1 MGLKFGFIGAK
12 AARLCGRK
20 YDEASQSQTIQLCH
34 EGALDVA
41 IVSVKSGKNGCN
53 LQGMNW
59 MVSLGYISQATE
71 EEQAKGILNLI
82 ILESDS
88 GQGDVAGWGNSSRLG
103 FMFSGSKRKRMIKL
117 LVTQINFA

>member
-1 MGLKFGFIGAK
+1 MGLRFGFIGAK

-20 YDEASQSQTIQLCH
+20 YDEASQNQTIQLCRQ
-34 EGALDVA
+34 GLLDVA
-41 IVSVKSGKNGCN
+41 VVSVKSGKNGCN

-82 ILESDS
+82 
-88 GQGDVAGWGNSSRLG
+88 V
-103 FMFSGSKRKRMIKL
+103 
-117 LVTQINFA
+117 